1 MSEQGELQR
10 NLNLAEK
17 WASTFKTLG
26 DPTRLKLLS
35 AIHYA
40 GRFAY
45 SVSELAEATGVR
57 IPTASAALRAM
68 EANGTVTSQR
78 ESRSIR
84 YAIHDERVHEL
95 LHWIGTGHQH

>member
-1 MSEQGELQR
+1 MSEQEELR
-10 NLNLAEK
+10 HNLDLAEE
-17 WASTFKTLG
+17 WAGTFKTLG

-45 SVSELAEATGVR
+45 TVSELAEATGVR

-68 EANGTVTSQR
+68 EVNGTVISQR
-78 ESRSIR
+78 DGRSI
-84 YAIHDERVHEL
+84 YYGIHNEHVHEL